1 MAPTRVTVVEET
13 LAEPK
18 DFELYKQTYEN
29 IVLVGAG
36 TYGSVY
42 FVRERDTGEVAAAKY
57 LRQEKS
63 KVRREAQ
70 ILRSLIQ
77 SAFVVR
83 LAGLYE
89 SSLNSVL
96 VTEYLAGGDLV
107 TRTAPEDYN
116 LTERKCQIFIRQVGL
131 SLSSAFTPL
140 NISSSPD
147 SARCP
152 LHPQQGHPP
161 PGPEALQ
168 HHVRQSPGRLQP
180 AHHRLRAG
188 GAAGG
193 GRGRRVHD
201 DVRHAGVHEPGGDGL
216 QARQQSQR

>member
-1 MAPTRVTVVEET
+1 MLSNPDFFSEKIKYSIADSEVVAKMSPTRVTVVEES

-18 DFELYKQTYEN
+18 EFELYKLTYEN
-29 IVLVGAG
+29 IVLVGG

-42 FVRERDTGEVAAAKY
+42 FVRERETGEVAAAKY

-89 SSLNSVL
+89 SNLNSVL

-107 TRTAPEDYN
+107 TRSD
-116 LTERKCQIFIRQVGL
+116 I
-131 SLSSAFTPL
+131 SSAL
-140 NISSSPD
+140 
-147 SARCP
+147 
-152 LHPQQGHPP
+152 
-161 PGPEALQ
+161 PEP
-168 HHVRQSPGRLQP
+168 R
-180 AHHRLRAG
+180 
-188 GAAGG
+188 
-193 GRGRRVHD
+193 
-201 DVRHAGVHEPGGDGL
+201 GGDN
-216 QARQQSQR
+216 

>member
-1 MAPTRVTVVEET
+1 M
-13 LAEPK
+13 
-18 DFELYKQTYEN
+18 
-29 IVLVGAG
+29 
-36 TYGSVY
+36 SC
-42 FVRERDTGEVAAAKY
+42 RERDTGEVAAAKY

-131 SLSSAFTPL
+131 SHYTALPPNQYTIISRSCAVSTSSTARA
-140 NISSSPD
+140 SSTWT
-147 SARCP
+147 
-152 LHPQQGHPP
+152 
-161 PGPEALQ
+161 
-168 HHVRQSPGRLQP
+168 
-180 AHHRLRAG
+180 
-188 GAAGG
+188 
-193 GRGRRVHD
+193 
-201 DVRHAGVHEPGGDGL
+201 
-216 QARQQSQR
+216 